1 MPRWA
6 AWAGSVLRGLCNV
19 DECLMHCAGEGVD
32 PAVVER
38 VRETMMACSQQC
50 QNAMRAEGIKVLA
63 LFSQDVQSMANIK
76 CHVQTAK
83 WRRILDVSARPP
95 RTLCACQCLLLIHC
109 RLVAEIFAH
118 QSGCINFGQAQGS
131 GCES

>member
-6 AWAGSVLRGLCNV
+6 GWAGSVLRGLCNE
-19 DECLMHCAGEGVD
+19 DEYLMHCAGEGVD
-32 PAVVER
+32 PAVIER

-83 WRRILDVSARPP
+83 WRRILDVSARP
-95 RTLCACQCLLLIHC
+95 ACQCLLPTPC
-109 RLVAEIFAH
+109 RLVAQSFVH
-118 QSGCINFGQAQGS
+118 QSGRISFAQAQGP
-131 GCES
+131 GCCS